1 MKILYKSYKYLQRS
15 NIMTKIVIFIILFYF
30 IVSFIN
36 KNKQNIEGFIQKEK
50 FILKQG
56 IDVFDDFYVDI
67 YDQLT
72 YEPIKNKFELGE
84 LVLLTNMKPNVA
96 KVLDIG
102 SGTGNHLR
110 VLNHNKINVT
120 GIDISPSMVKK
131 TRENYPQINVVQG
144 DVLNSMVFPSNNFT
158 HINCLS
164 MTIYYIKN
172 KKLFF
177 ENCFN
182 WLMPGGYLNLHL
194 VNKHKFNPILKSANP
209 LYMISPQKYA
219 KNRITTSLIQFN
231 DFHYKRDFKYNKN
244 DTIAY
249 FEETIKDN
257 KSNKVRKNN
266 HILYMEPQ
274 KDILALAKEVGF
286 ILKENIDLVNCQHEY
301 EYVYILYKPE

>member
-1 MKILYKSYKYLQRS
+1 MKILHKSYKYLQHS
-15 NIMTKIVIFIILFYF
+15 NTLTKLILLIILFYF
-30 IVSFIN
+30 IITLIN
-36 KNKQNIEGFIQKEK
+36 KNKQHIEGFIQKEK

-84 LVLLTNMKPNVA
+84 LVLLTNMQPKIA
-96 KVLDIG
+96 KVLDVG

-110 VLNHNKINVT
+110 VLHHNQINAT
-120 GIDISPSMVKK
+120 GIDISPSMIKK
-131 TRENYPQINVVQG
+131 TREKYPHINIIQD
-144 DVLNSMVFPSNNFT
+144 DVLNTMVFQNNTFT

-194 VNKHKFNPILKSANP
+194 VNKNKFNPILKSANP

-219 KNRITTSLIQFN
+219 KDRITTSLIQFN
-231 DFHYKRDFKYNKN
+231 DFHYKRDFKCNKN
-244 DTIAY
+244 DNIAY

-257 KSNKVRKNN
+257 KTNKVRKNN
-266 HILYMEPQ
+266 HILYMETQ
-274 KDILALAKEVGF
+274 KEILALAKEVGF
-286 ILKENIDLVNCQHEY
+286 ILEKNIDLVTCQHEY
-301 EYVYILYKPE
+301 EYIYILYKPE